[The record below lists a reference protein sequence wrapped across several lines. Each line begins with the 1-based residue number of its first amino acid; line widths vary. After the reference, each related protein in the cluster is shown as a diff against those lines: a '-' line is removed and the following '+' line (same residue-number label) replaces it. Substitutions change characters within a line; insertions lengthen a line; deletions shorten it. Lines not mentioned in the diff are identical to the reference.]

1 MLFFIRGSCFDFSLN
16 VLSFASPPFGPPLR
30 EQSTHSKVFFRR
42 DTISDCLG
50 QRLLRRRSFFNVS
63 SWLAMQVIE
72 ESIDV
77 KSMQPSLLAPESVHT
92 MVICI
97 AFDNR
102 RAMP

>member
-1 MLFFIRGSCFDFSLN
+1 MLFFVRRICFDFSLN
-16 VLSFASPPFGPPLR
+16 VLSFSSPPFRPPLR

-42 DTISDCLG
+42 NTISDCLG
-50 QRLLRRRSFFNVS
+50 QRLLRRRSFFNIR

-77 KSMQPSLLAPESVHT
+77 KSMQPSLFAPKSVHT
-92 MVICI
+92 MVI